1 MTCSNIF
8 DINYMSTYYDN
19 LGGKKLFKN
28 CIKEFNT
35 KIDKKVHLYYSNK
48 KDTPICAL
56 PKLRML
62 LVSKVGFLS
71 FCYNFYFYVNTFN
84 SYNIDISEENLKIIA
99 RCVCSHEVGHILDE
113 SISNNRWQH
122 SKILADIMEK
132 MMYYNID
139 ISREDYYKN
148 NLPKDL
154 EESVIFFKKNL
165 IERESIA
172 WEIAKNIMNF
182 NNEKEKF
189 LFSKIRE
196 YALATYNYGDLKT
209 IVKENN
215 LEFVFKYKKY
225 FI

>member
-1 MTCSNIF
+1 MACSNIF

-28 CIKEFNT
+28 CIKEFNS

-56 PKLRML
+56 PKLKML
-62 LVSKVGFLS
+62 LVSKIGFLS
-71 FCYNFYFYVNTFN
+71 FCYNFYFYVNTFS

-99 RCVCSHEVGHILDE
+99 KCVCSHEIGHILDE

-122 SKILADIMEK
+122 SKILTDIIDK
-132 MMYYNID
+132 MLYYDID
-139 ISREDYYKN
+139 ISKDDYYKN

-172 WEIAKNIMNF
+172 WEIAKNIMDF
-182 NNEKEKF
+182 NSQKERF

-215 LEFVFKYKKY
+215 LEFVFKYRRY
-225 FI
+225 FA

>member
-28 CIKEFNT
+28 CIKEFNS

-139 ISREDYYKN
+139 ISREDNYKN

-182 NNEKEKF
+182 NSEKEKF

>member
-1 MTCSNIF
+1 MACSNIF
-8 DINYMSTYYDN
+8 DINHVSSYYDN

-28 CIKEFNT
+28 YIKEFNS
-35 KIDKKVHLYYSNK
+35 KIDKKVYLYYSYK

-56 PKLRML
+56 PKLKMM
-62 LVSKVGFLS
+62 LVSKMGFIS
-71 FCYNFYFYVNTFN
+71 FCYNFYFYVNTFS

-99 RCVCSHEVGHILDE
+99 KCVCSHEIGHILDD

-122 SKILADIMEK
+122 SKILTDIIEK

-139 ISREDYYKN
+139 ISNEDYYKH
-148 NLPKDL
+148 NLPKEL

-172 WEIAKNIMNF
+172 WEIGKNIMTF

-215 LEFVFKYKKY
+215 LEFVFKYKRY
-225 FI
+225 FA

>member
-1 MTCSNIF
+1 MACSNIF

-28 CIKEFNT
+28 CIKEFNS
-35 KIDKKVHLYYSNK
+35 KIDKKVHLYYSYK

-56 PKLRML
+56 PKFKML
-62 LVSKVGFLS
+62 LVSKIGFLS

-99 RCVCSHEVGHILDE
+99 KCVCSHEIGHILDE
-113 SISNNRWQH
+113 NISTNRWQH
-122 SKILADIMEK
+122 SKILTDIIEK

-139 ISREDYYKN
+139 ISKEDYYKD
-148 NLPKDL
+148 NLPKEL
-154 EESVIFFKKNL
+154 EESVIVFKKNL

-172 WEIAKNIMNF
+172 WEIAKNIINF
-182 NNEKEKF
+182 NTEKEKF

-225 FI
+225 FV

>member
-1 MTCSNIF
+1 MACNNIF
-8 DINYMSTYYDN
+8 DINHMYKYYDN

-28 CIKEFNT
+28 YIKELNS
-35 KIDKKVHLYYSNK
+35 KLDKKVHLYYSNK

-62 LVSKVGFLS
+62 IITRVGFLS
-71 FCYNFYFYVNTFN
+71 FCYNFYFYVNTFDY
-84 SYNIDISEENLKIIA
+84 YNIDISEENLKIIA
-99 RCVCSHEVGHILDE
+99 KCVCSHEVGHILDE
-113 SISNNRWQH
+113 SISENKWEH
-122 SKILADIMEK
+122 SKILTDIVEK
-132 MMYYNID
+132 MIYYNVD
-139 ISREDYYKN
+139 ISKENYYKN

-154 EESVIFFKKNL
+154 EESVITFKKNL

-172 WEIAKNIMNF
+172 WEIGKSIMPF

-189 LFSKIRE
+189 LFNKIRE

-215 LEFVFKYKKY
+215 LEVFFKYKKY

>member
-1 MTCSNIF
+1 MACDNIF

-28 CIKEFNT
+28 CVKEFNS

-56 PKLRML
+56 PKLKL
-62 LVSKVGFLS
+62 LLISKVGFLS

-84 SYNIDISEENLKIIA
+84 SYNIDISEENLRIIA
-99 RCVCSHEVGHILDE
+99 KCVCSHEIGHILDE

-122 SKILADIMEK
+122 SKILTDIIDK
-132 MMYYNID
+132 MLYYEID
-139 ISREDYYKN
+139 ISKDDYYKN

-172 WEIAKNIMNF
+172 WEIAKNIMDF
-182 NNEKEKF
+182 NSQKERF

-215 LEFVFKYKKY
+215 LEFVFKYRRY
-225 FI
+225 FA

>member
-1 MTCSNIF
+1 MACSNIF

-28 CIKEFNT
+28 CIKEFNS

-56 PKLRML
+56 PKLKL
-62 LVSKVGFLS
+62 LLISKVGFLS

-84 SYNIDISEENLKIIA
+84 SYNIDISEENLRIIA
-99 RCVCSHEVGHILDE
+99 KCVCSHEIGHILDE

-122 SKILADIMEK
+122 SKILTDIIDK
-132 MMYYNID
+132 MLYYEID
-139 ISREDYYKN
+139 ISKDDYYKN

-172 WEIAKNIMNF
+172 WEIAKNIMDF
-182 NNEKEKF
+182 NSQKERF

-215 LEFVFKYKKY
+215 LEFVFKYRRY
-225 FI
+225 FA

>member
-1 MTCSNIF
+1 MACSNIF

-28 CIKEFNT
+28 CIKEFNS

-56 PKLRML
+56 PKLKL
-62 LVSKVGFLS
+62 LLISKVGFLS

-84 SYNIDISEENLKIIA
+84 SYNIDISEENLRIIA
-99 RCVCSHEVGHILDE
+99 KCVCSHEVGHILDE

-122 SKILADIMEK
+122 SKILTDIIDK
-132 MMYYNID
+132 MLYYEID
-139 ISREDYYKN
+139 ISKDDYYKN

-172 WEIAKNIMNF
+172 WEIAKNIMDF
-182 NNEKEKF
+182 NSQKERF

-215 LEFVFKYKKY
+215 LEFVFKYRRY
-225 FI
+225 FA

>member
-182 NNEKEKF
+182 NSEKEKF

>member
-1 MTCSNIF
+1 MACNNIF

-28 CIKEFNT
+28 CVKDFNS

-62 LVSKVGFLS
+62 FVTRIGFLS

-84 SYNIDISEENLKIIA
+84 YYNIDISEENLKIIA
-99 RCVCSHEVGHILDE
+99 KCVCSHEVGHILDN
-113 SISNNRWQH
+113 SISNNKWEH
-122 SKILADIMEK
+122 SKILTDIIEK
-132 MMYYNID
+132 MINYNID
-139 ISREDYYKN
+139 ISKEDYYKN

-154 EESVIFFKKNL
+154 EESVVSLKKNL
-165 IERESIA
+165 IERESTA

-182 NNEKEKF
+182 KSEKEKF

-215 LEFVFKYKKY
+215 LEVFFKYKRY
-225 FI
+225 FV